1 MSRRNVHCAPCRLY
15 LYTFS
20 LSAALHFLS
29 LRKIVYF
36 ENIFFIFL
44 CQKTFLPV
52 WNHQWRVRLIILLVC
67 TSVPLVYLNVL
78 WIIKGIKA
86 LGWEEERGAEVQR
99 VSWQCTWGSCD
110 LSIPCTSLWGC
121 SAPWGCCSSAGGEP
135 GLGAWVCPEAAVLP
149 GTWGVWIIYASI
161 KDLWKWNW
169 GPAPNCM
176 RLHL

>member
-78 WIIKGIKA
+78 WLIKGIKA
-86 LGWEEERGAEVQR
+86 LGWEEERGAEVQSELAVHLR
-99 VSWQCTWGSCD
+99 QLWPFHSLHIPLGLLCSMRMLQLCRRRAWPGG
-110 LSIPCTSLWGC
+110 LSL
-121 SAPWGCCSSAGGEP
+121 PWGCC
-135 GLGAWVCPEAAVLP
+135 AARHMGSLD
-149 GTWGVWIIYASI
+149 Y
-161 KDLWKWNW
+161 L
-169 GPAPNCM
+169 CQY
-176 RLHL
+176 